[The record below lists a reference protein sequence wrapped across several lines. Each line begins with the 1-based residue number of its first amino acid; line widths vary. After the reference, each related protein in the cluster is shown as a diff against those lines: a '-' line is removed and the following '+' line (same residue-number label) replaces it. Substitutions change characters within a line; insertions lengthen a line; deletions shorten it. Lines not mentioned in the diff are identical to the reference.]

1 MQALRALATSA
12 IVLYAV
18 LPVWA
23 QTPQPF
29 RWETNLDKAL
39 QQAQASDRLVLAHF
53 WAEWCGPCR
62 TMENTVFSQS
72 GFGQSLASQFVAVKI
87 DYDQNQAVAKRLG
100 VTRFPTDLILDSKGQ
115 VLFKQEGA
123 KNANDYQAAMLA
135 AAAKFRNP
143 AVASKPSIPP
153 AGVISSQTPGS
164 KSSLV
169 PSLPSSGSQATPAYP
184 PPQTQPPRN
193 TTSSAATPQD
203 DRYSYY
209 YSNRGTDRSPA
220 ATAVS
225 TASQIPAP
233 AAAPPTVAAASAPT
247 SSTTLAANAPQPT
260 ATAVVTTPSPVETAS
275 ESAAPV
281 VAPSAVTAPTI
292 MSYEPRVAA
301 QASAQPVST
310 PVTASAPVSSMNQ
323 VVAKAVSPAQ
333 YNPTNAVASNSAT
346 SSTAATQPN
355 SIYGTP
361 KSTEPITQDKLP
373 PGSPPL
379 AMEGFC
385 PVTLCEKRVWTQGDV
400 LWGAVHRGRTYLFA
414 SAADQQKFLQN
425 PDRYSP
431 VLSGLDP
438 VLSLDMGQSIN
449 GRREHGVFFGD
460 RIYLFSNEQT
470 LAEFEKNPNR
480 YVAEIIQ
487 AMR

>member
-1 MQALRALATSA
+1 MLALRALAMSA
-12 IVLYAV
+12 IVFFV
-18 LPVWA
+18 TMPGRA
-23 QTPQPF
+23 QSPPPI

-62 TMENTVFSQS
+62 TMESTVFSQS
-72 GFGQSLASQFVAVKI
+72 GFGQALATHFVAVKI

-123 KNANDYQAAMLA
+123 KNASDYQAIMLG
-135 AAAKFRNP
+135 AAAKLRAP
-143 AVASKPSIPP
+143 AVASKPSAP
-153 AGVISSQTPGS
+153 ATGAINTQTPLTRP
-164 KSSLV
+164 SLV
-169 PSLPSSGSQATPAYP
+169 PSLPSAGSQTPPVQAQPARNTTTSATPA
-184 PPQTQPPRN
+184 
-193 TTSSAATPQD
+193 QD

-209 YSNRGTDRSPA
+209 NQRGNEGSAAATVETTVSPA
-220 ATAVS
+220 AGPAVVS
-225 TASQIPAP
+225 QGVAAQPVASPAL
-233 AAAPPTVAAASAPT
+233 APPTAPVASVPAA
-247 SSTTLAANAPQPT
+247 TL
-260 ATAVVTTPSPVETAS
+260 SP
-275 ESAAPV
+275 SAATT
-281 VAPSAVTAPTI
+281 AAPTI
-292 MSYEPRVAA
+292 MAHEPRVAA
-301 QASAQPVST
+301 QVPAQS
-310 PVTASAPVSSMNQ
+310 VSSMNQ
-323 VVAKAVSPAQ
+323 VVAQAVTPAP
-333 YNPTNAVASNSAT
+333 YNPTSAASSRSAT
-346 SSTAATQPN
+346 HPN
-355 SIYGTP
+355 SIYGAP

-385 PVTLCEKRVWTQGDV
+385 PVTLCERRVWTQGDV

-425 PDRYSP
+425 PDRFSP

-470 LAEFEKNPNR
+470 LSEFEKNPNR
-480 YVAEIIQ
+480 YAAEIIQ